1 MKFSI
6 ITPSFKQPG
15 WLRLCLASVADQ
27 EGVEV
32 EHIVQDNCSGPELE
46 QVLRGF
52 PKARCYVER
61 DDGMYDAIN
70 RGLRRADGDICAYLN
85 CDEQYLPGALQ
96 RVRDYFTANPYVD
109 VVFADAVILDS
120 DGHYVC
126 SRQVVPPL
134 CCHTMV
140 CHLCILTCAT
150 FFRRS
155 VIEKQGLYFD
165 SRWKDLGDSVWVLS
179 LLEHKVKMG
188 ILRFYTTAFTD
199 TGDNMN
205 MKPNAI
211 REAGAI
217 RNLAP
222 SWAFRMARLLVLHHR
237 FRRLFHGLYWPS
249 PFSFAVYTA
258 SNPAKRVTV
267 EVSNPTF
274 LWKERLSWT
283 R

>member
-6 ITPSFKQPG
+6 VTPSFRQPE
-15 WLRLCLASVADQ
+15 WLRLCMASVTDQ
-27 EGVEV
+27 EGVDV
-32 EHIVQDNCSGPELE
+32 EHIIQDNCSGPEVE
-46 QVLRGF
+46 RTVRAF
-52 PKARCYVER
+52 SKARLHVEK
-61 DDGMYDAIN
+61 DEGMYDAVN
-70 RGLRRADGDICAYLN
+70 KGLRRANGDVCAYLN

-96 RVRDYFTANPYVD
+96 RVRDYFAAHPSVD

-120 DGHYVC
+120 DGRYVC
-126 SRQVVPPL
+126 SRQVVLPL

-140 CHLCILTCAT
+140 CHLSILTCAT

-155 VIEKQGLYFD
+155 VIEKKGLYFD

-179 LLEHKVKMG
+179 LLGYKVKMG

-205 MKPNAI
+205 MKPNAR
-211 REAGAI
+211 REAGEI
-217 RNLAP
+217 RDMAP
-222 SWAFRMARLLVLHHR
+222 RWAVRMARLLVLHHR
-237 FRRLFHGLYWPS
+237 FRRLLRGLYWPS
-249 PFSFAVYTA
+249 PFSCAVYTA
-258 SNPAKRVTV
+258 SSPAKRVTV

-283 R
+283 Q